1 VANQLDPERARA
13 IAAAK
18 IAARYDVVCG
28 GIDLEATL
36 EALRA
41 RVEAARESDEP
52 GERELADGIE
62 GALAEAGIALN
73 RTSEAF
79 VLLFRTLMLPSDI
92 LGRTER
98 H

>member
-1 VANQLDPERARA
+1 MAGDDPNPDRSRA

-41 RVEAARESDEP
+41 RVVAARESAEP
-52 GERELADGIE
+52 SEREVADGIE
-62 GALAEAGIALN
+62 AGLAEAGIAL
-73 RTSEAF
+73 A
-79 VLLFRTLMLPSDI
+79 
-92 LGRTER
+92 
-98 H
+98 

>member
-1 VANQLDPERARA
+1 MASGRLDSDRAKA

-28 GIDLEATL
+28 GIDLEVTL

-41 RVEAARESDEP
+41 RVDAARGSDSP

-62 GALAEAGIALN
+62 RALTEAGI
-73 RTSEAF
+73 E
-79 VLLFRTLMLPSDI
+79 LP
-92 LGRTER
+92 G
-98 H
+98 